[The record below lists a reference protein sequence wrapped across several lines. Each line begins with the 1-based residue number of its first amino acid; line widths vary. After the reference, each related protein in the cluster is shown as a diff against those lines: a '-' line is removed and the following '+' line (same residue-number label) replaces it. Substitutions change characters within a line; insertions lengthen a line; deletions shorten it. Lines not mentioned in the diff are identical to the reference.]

1 MQPMLKRLFFSRAFS
16 RASLLVLLLVSAGSV
31 GRAELPPYVYKDM
44 QASSPESLVIKVLS
58 VKTKNKN
65 EPRLV
70 RVSVT
75 VEARVEQVNRT
86 QTNLKPGQLIRIKYD
101 HRRHKEPMAG
111 PSEVPVLK
119 HRQVYP
125 AYLKKD
131 DAGHYAPAAGGYTFE
146 TVN

>member
-1 MQPMLKRLFFSRAFS
+1 MLKRPFFP
-16 RASLLVLLLVSAGSV
+16 RASRKVTLLALLLVSSGTV

-44 QASSPESLVIKVLS
+44 QANSPESLVIKVLS
-58 VKTKNKN
+58 VKTKIKN

-86 QTNLKPGQLIRIKYD
+86 QSGLKPGQLIRIKYD

-119 HRQVYP
+119 RAQVCP
-125 AYLKKD
+125 AYLKRD
-131 DAGHYAPAAGGYTFE
+131 DSGVYAPAAGGYTFE
-146 TVN
+146 TVD

>member
-1 MQPMLKRLFFSRAFS
+1 MIKRLFRSRAT
-16 RASLLVLLLVSAGSV
+16 RKAALLALLLFSSGTV

-44 QASSPESLVIKVLS
+44 QANSPESLVVKVLS
-58 VKTKNKN
+58 VRTKNKN

-75 VEARVEQVNRT
+75 VEARVEQVKRT
-86 QTNLKPGQLIRIKYD
+86 QAGLKPGQVIRIRYD

-119 HRQVYP
+119 KGQTLP

-146 TVN
+146 AVN

>member
-1 MQPMLKRLFFSRAFS
+1 MRPMIKRLFFSRAFS
-16 RASLLVLLLVSAGSV
+16 KATLLVLLLVSSGAV

-44 QASSPESLVIKVLS
+44 QANSPESLVIKVLS
-58 VKTKNKN
+58 VKTKNKD

-86 QTNLKPGQLIRIKYD
+86 QTGLKPGQVIRIRYD

-119 HRQVYP
+119 KGQTSP
-125 AYLKKD
+125 AYLKKT
-131 DAGHYAPAAGGYTFE
+131 DAPDYAPAAGGYTFE

>member
-1 MQPMLKRLFFSRAFS
+1 MHLMIKRLFFSRAP
-16 RASLLVLLLVSAGSV
+16 RTAALLALLLFSSGAV

-44 QASSPESLVIKVLS
+44 QANAPESLVIKVLS
-58 VKTKNKN
+58 VKTKKTD

-86 QTNLKPGQLIRIKYD
+86 QSGLRPGARVRISYD
-101 HRRHKEPMAG
+101 HRRHREPMAG

-119 HRQVYP
+119 RGEVYP
-125 AYLKKD
+125 AYLQKGE
-131 DAGHYAPAAGGYTFE
+131 AGDYSPAARGYSFQ
-146 TVN
+146 TVD

>member
-1 MQPMLKRLFFSRAFS
+1 MHPMKKRLFLPRAF
-16 RASLLVLLLVSAGSV
+16 RKVTLLALLLVTSGTV
-31 GRAELPPYVYKDM
+31 GRAELPPDVYKDM
-44 QASSPESLVIKVLS
+44 QANSPESLVIKVLS
-58 VKTKNKN
+58 VKTRNKN

-86 QTNLKPGQLIRIKYD
+86 QSGLKPGQVIRIRYD

-119 HRQVYP
+119 HRQVCP

-131 DAGHYAPAAGGYTFE
+131 GSGVYAPAAGGYSFE
-146 TVN
+146 TMN

>member
-1 MQPMLKRLFFSRAFS
+1 MIKRLFFPHACRKAC
-16 RASLLVLLLVSAGSV
+16 LLAVLLASSASV
-31 GRAELPPYVYKDM
+31 GRAELPPDVYKDM
-44 QASSPESLVIKVLS
+44 QANSPESLVVKVLS

-75 VEARVEQVNRT
+75 VEARVERVNRT
-86 QTNLKPGQLIRIKYD
+86 QSGLKPGQLIRIKYD
-101 HRRHKEPMAG
+101 HRRHREPMAG
-111 PSEVPVLK
+111 PSEVPVL
-119 HRQVYP
+119 RRGQVCP

-131 DAGHYAPAAGGYTFE
+131 DAGYYAPAAGGYTFE

>member
-1 MQPMLKRLFFSRAFS
+1 MIKRLFSPRAF
-16 RASLLVLLLVSAGSV
+16 RKATLLALLLVSSGTV

-44 QASSPESLVIKVLS
+44 QANAPESLVIKVLS
-58 VKTKNKN
+58 VRTKKTD

-75 VEARVEQVNRT
+75 VEARVQQVSRT
-86 QTNLKPGQLIRIKYD
+86 QTGLKPGDIIRIKYD

-111 PSEVPVLK
+111 PSEVPLLK
-119 HRQVYP
+119 KRQVCP
-125 AYLKKD
+125 AYLKKT
-131 DAGHYAPAAGGYTFE
+131 DAADYSPAAGGYTFE

>member
-1 MQPMLKRLFFSRAFS
+1 MIERRFFSRAP
-16 RASLLVLLLVSAGSV
+16 RKVVLLVLLLVSSGSV
-31 GRAELPPYVYKDM
+31 GRAELPPRVYKDM
-44 QASSPESLVIKVLS
+44 QANSPESLVIKVLS
-58 VKTKNKN
+58 VKRKNKN

-86 QTNLKPGQLIRIKYD
+86 QSGLKPGQVIRIKYD

-111 PSEVPVLK
+111 PGEVPVLK
-119 HRQVYP
+119 RGQACP

-131 DAGHYAPAAGGYTFE
+131 DSGVYAPAAGGYSFE
-146 TVN
+146 TMN

>member
-1 MQPMLKRLFFSRAFS
+1 MIKRILLPRAFR
-16 RASLLVLLLVSAGSV
+16 RASLLALLLVSSGAV
-31 GRAELPPYVYKDM
+31 GRAELPPSVYKDM
-44 QASSPESLVIKVLS
+44 QANAPESLVVKVLS

-75 VEARVEQVNRT
+75 AEARVEQVNRT
-86 QTNLKPGQLIRIKYD
+86 QTGLKPGQLIRIRYD

-119 HRQVYP
+119 KGRTLP

>member
-1 MQPMLKRLFFSRAFS
+1 MQPMIKRLFFSRAP
-16 RASLLVLLLVSAGSV
+16 RRVALLVLLLVSSGTV

-58 VKTKNKN
+58 VRTRNRN

-75 VEARVEQVNRT
+75 VQARVEQVNRT
-86 QTNLKPGQLIRIKYD
+86 QTNLKPGQVIRIRYD

-111 PSEVPVLK
+111 PSEVPVLTR
-119 HRQVYP
+119 RQVCP

-131 DAGHYAPAAGGYTFE
+131 AAGHYAPAAGGYTFE

>member
-1 MQPMLKRLFFSRAFS
+1 MHPMLKRLFFSRAS
-16 RASLLVLLLVSAGSV
+16 RQVALLVLLLASSGSV
-31 GRAELPPYVYKDM
+31 GRAELPPHVYKDM
-44 QASSPESLVIKVLS
+44 QANSPESLVIKVLS

-119 HRQVYP
+119 KGQTLP
-125 AYLKKD
+125 AYLKKN
-131 DAGHYAPAAGGYTFE
+131 DAADYAPAAGGYTFE